1 MTPTS
6 YHLNLNSNCQSTVF
20 IFIATAAISRVMS
33 VLYHSTNDHLSRTER
48 CRQPQATYLKTD
60 RASLSFPIWS
70 CFGWGLHGY
79 GCYQPHGSL
88 LHHLSTLTK
97 IEQFFYF
104 GGIFLLH
111 WPWSHLH
118 RTLSGILPC
127 EARTFLTLLEN
138 SSKPRSFTAVA
149 VLLYNA
155 LLIFSSVYSK
165 SIKPLVIIL
174 FLPKP

>member
-88 LHHLSTLTK
+88 LHCLSTLTGTRQTPVLAVYFCCTSLGVTSTGRYPASCPAK
-97 IEQFFYF
+97 PGLSSPYWKTPVSRDHLLQLRYYYIMPCLFFQAF
-104 GGIFLLH
+104 ILNLSNLL
-111 WPWSHLH
+111 L
-118 RTLSGILPC
+118 
-127 EARTFLTLLEN
+127 
-138 SSKPRSFTAVA
+138 
-149 VLLYNA
+149 
-155 LLIFSSVYSK
+155 
-165 SIKPLVIIL
+165 
-174 FLPKP
+174 